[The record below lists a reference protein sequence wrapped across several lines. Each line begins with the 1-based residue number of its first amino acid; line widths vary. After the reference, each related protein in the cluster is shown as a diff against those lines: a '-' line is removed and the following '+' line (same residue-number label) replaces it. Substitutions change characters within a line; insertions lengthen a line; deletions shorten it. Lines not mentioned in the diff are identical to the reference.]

1 MVVGLARRVSS
12 GLVSFELRDQKAKDD
27 EEREE
32 REDWEEAG
40 VEEEEGKSTWEGV

>member
-27 EEREE
+27 EERE
-32 REDWEEAG
+32 DWEEVG
-40 VEEEEGKSTWEGV
+40 VEEEEGKST